1 MVTSRQTVQQIT
13 YDEYQEKLYYR
24 KEEQAC
30 LKEIMGETNDLCEE
44 VCMDIEIED
53 RCTQDMGHTFM
64 TSYSISDK
72 DFTEI
77 INQNLACLDTV

>member
-13 YDEYQEKLYYR
+13 YDEYQEKLNYQ

-30 LKEIMGETNDLCEE
+30 LKIMGETNDLFEE
-44 VCMDIEIED
+44 SCMDIEIED
-53 RCTQDMGHTFM
+53 RCTQDVGHTST

-77 INQNLACLDTV
+77 INQDLPRLDTV